1 MSHRYEMYSIWNIV
15 NNYVISLVT
24 DDSYSYH
31 GDHFEMYRN
40 IKLLC
45 WVLGI
50 NIVSWDSHMSKT
62 NKQTHAQRDQICDY
76 WG

>member
-1 MSHRYEMYSIWNIV
+1 MSHRYEMYSMWNIV

-24 DDSYSYH
+24 DDSYSY
-31 GDHFEMYRN
+31 GDHFEIYRN

-50 NIVSWDSHMSKT
+50 NIVLWVSHMTKT
-62 NKQTHAQRDQICDY
+62 NSCKKRSDL
-76 WG
+76 

>member
-1 MSHRYEMYSIWNIV
+1 MSHRYEMYSMWNIV

-50 NIVSWDSHMSKT
+50 NSVMGQSYDE
-62 NKQTHAQRDQICDY
+62 NKQTNSCKKRSDL
-76 WG
+76 